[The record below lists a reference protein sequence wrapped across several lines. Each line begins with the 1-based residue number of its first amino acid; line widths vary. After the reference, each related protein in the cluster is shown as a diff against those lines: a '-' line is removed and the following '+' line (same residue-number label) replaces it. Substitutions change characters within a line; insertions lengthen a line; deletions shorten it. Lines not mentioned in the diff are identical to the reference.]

1 MPCARKDAI
10 VMGNV
15 IHAVASSIVLRRK
28 GHRRL
33 ALYLQASAA
42 GLLILAYPRKSRR
55 MLRKWPR
62 SVAKAGQ
69 AIGHGIASAGR
80 ALAHEAA

>member
-15 IHAVASSIVLRRK
+15 IHAVASSIVLRRR

-42 GLLILAYPRKSRR
+42 GLLILAYPRRSRR
-55 MLRKWPR
+55 ALRKWPR
-62 SVAKAGQ
+62 SIAKAGR
-69 AIGHGIASAGR
+69 AIGQGLASAGR
-80 ALAHEAA
+80 AIAREAA

>member
-10 VMGNV
+10 VLGNV
-15 IHAVASSIVLRRK
+15 AHAIGSSIILRQR

-42 GLLILAYPRKSRR
+42 GLLILAYPRRSRKL
-55 MLRKWPR
+55 LRQWPR
-62 SVAKAGQ
+62 SLAKAGR
-69 AIGHGIASAGR
+69 AIGKSFTAAGR
-80 ALAHEAA
+80 AIAREAA

>member
-15 IHAVASSIVLRRK
+15 IHAVASSIVLRRR

-42 GLLILAYPRKSRR
+42 GLLILAYPRKSRKI
-55 MLRKWPR
+55 LRKWPR
-62 SVAKAGQ
+62 SLAKAGQ
-69 AIGHGIASAGR
+69 AVSKGVATVGR
-80 ALAHEAA
+80 AIAGEAA